1 MFSQQKRIAL
11 LVVVHPGGPV
21 GDPGAVAVATVERE
35 FQLGLSG
42 RRSTRGLGPR
52 YGRGGRLIPSSRR
65 ARVVEISKLGV
76 TLSLLS
82 QLGNAFGLF
91 TISNRSM

>member
-42 RRSTRGLGPR
+42 RPSIRGFSPGH
-52 YGRGGRLIPSSRR
+52 GCGRLIITS
-65 ARVVEISKLGV
+65 
-76 TLSLLS
+76 
-82 QLGNAFGLF
+82 
-91 TISNRSM
+91 